1 MRHPS
6 YRLFV
11 LFALLTACDA
21 DFYSATFR
29 LENLA
34 KIEQQ
39 MVESA
44 RRYIQQGGQVPW
56 TLQRLC
62 ESMSHPG
69 YSDPVRMVHS
79 PVGAY
84 LLLKRFHHTWAHIM
98 EELPNPLDVLGQDD
112 LAHVFPTPADL
123 EGSALALLRL
133 QGVYNLDLPSIAEG
147 GVVVNCEKS
156 QTSTDNSL
164 EQCEPANLSRL
175 TGQPPPLPLEVS
187 DVFYIGSVAYKRRE
201 FYYAAI
207 WYNLTLN
214 LMTQRSPSE
223 GDPGLLQVLEAL
235 GDSYS
240 ELEKYQ
246 QASAFYKRAL
256 DQGDNDHSQRLES
269 KAEDVRNKADKHG
282 PTLVRPRSIYNNY
295 EELCR
300 AGVLQRER
308 ATVETTTL
316 TCTLV
321 RPSALFYISP
331 LKMEVLREKE
341 PRVALY
347 YDVITDGEAGVM
359 RQLGFSKFERSTVL
373 PSPGETVV
381 SDTRVSETGWVPDT
395 EDLVVA
401 KLSRMVAHITGLNT
415 TFPTGDNFQVLNYGL
430 GGQYEPHYDHLK
442 EEVSRTLMAANR
454 ILTFLFYLSEVE
466 AGGATVFTEAN
477 IAVPVVKNSAVLF
490 ENTNK
495 ALVRS
500 RASVH
505 AGCPVLIG
513 SKWVANKW
521 IHEIGNEL
529 QRPCGL
535 TQEE

>member
-1 MRHPS
+1 
-6 YRLFV
+6 
-11 LFALLTACDA
+11 
-21 DFYSATFR
+21 
-29 LENLA
+29 
-34 KIEQQ
+34 
-39 MVESA
+39 
-44 RRYIQQGGQVPW
+44 
-56 TLQRLC
+56 
-62 ESMSHPG
+62 
-69 YSDPVRMVHS
+69 
-79 PVGAY
+79 
-84 LLLKRFHHTWAHIM
+84 
-98 EELPNPLDVLGQDD
+98 
-112 LAHVFPTPADL
+112 DL

-147 GVVVNCEKS
+147 EVVVNCE
-156 QTSTDNSL
+156 NSL
-164 EQCEPANLSRL
+164 QQCEPANLSRL
-175 TGQPPPLPLEVS
+175 TRQPPPLPLGVS
-187 DVFYIGSVAYKRRE
+187 DVFYIGNVAYKRRE

-207 WYNLTLN
+207 WYNLTVN

-223 GDPGLLQVLEAL
+223 DDPGLLQVLEAL
-235 GDSYS
+235 GDCYS
-240 ELEKYQ
+240 EVGTHLL
-246 QASAFYKRAL
+246 ST
-256 DQGDNDHSQRLES
+256 
-269 KAEDVRNKADKHG
+269 ED
-282 PTLVRPRSIYNNY
+282 
-295 EELCR
+295 
-300 AGVLQRER
+300 
-308 ATVETTTL
+308 
-316 TCTLV
+316 
-321 RPSALFYISP
+321 
-331 LKMEVLREKE
+331 
-341 PRVALY
+341 
-347 YDVITDGEAGVM
+347 
-359 RQLGFSKFERSTVL
+359 LGAILIIV
-373 PSPGETVV
+373 
-381 SDTRVSETGWVPDT
+381 TRWVPDT

-521 IHEIGNEL
+521 IHEVGNEL